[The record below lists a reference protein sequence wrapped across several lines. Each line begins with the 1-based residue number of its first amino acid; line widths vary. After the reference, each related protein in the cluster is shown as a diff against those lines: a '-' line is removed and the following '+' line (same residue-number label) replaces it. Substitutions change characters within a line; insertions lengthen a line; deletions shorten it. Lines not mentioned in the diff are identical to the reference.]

1 MKDMTREFRNRAKL
15 HFKPAPD
22 YYHMSLHNEGLFE
35 ITNAVIDELI
45 KCSGVVKYHFPPT
58 ENNQDRLRS
67 FKKVVLLRNPEDVVR
82 AWMRGDE
89 TRAYKLRSPEFAFT
103 FSEEAWL
110 KKAHDLGLVEE
121 LHSFANGWRNHDGQA
136 LIIEMNDLINDTSRV
151 ISSIER
157 YLDLPAS
164 DASQLPRRKFSRG
177 RNAERS
183 LWNTRLRQF
192 IRRRNV
198 MLKRIIM

>member
-67 FKKVVLLRNPEDVVR
+67 FKKVVLLRNP
-82 AWMRGDE
+82 
-89 TRAYKLRSPEFAFT
+89 
-103 FSEEAWL
+103 
-110 KKAHDLGLVEE
+110 
-121 LHSFANGWRNHDGQA
+121 
-136 LIIEMNDLINDTSRV
+136 
-151 ISSIER
+151 
-157 YLDLPAS
+157 
-164 DASQLPRRKFSRG
+164 
-177 RNAERS
+177 
-183 LWNTRLRQF
+183 
-192 IRRRNV
+192 RRRRTCLDARVTKHGHINCEA
-198 MLKRIIM
+198 LSLPSPFQKKRG